1 MSPQLRT
8 KRRQLSNPAGL
19 LGASRRATLST
30 NNALSHPPRL
40 HKFSNPTEWLAV
52 RLKEELSALLGSRDN
67 YGEEGCGL
75 WMAPQLCLPRYPLLC
90 AHSMSVCSTP
100 RSLSYTTAGRDGGN
114 GVIVKLWKWW
124 EKQTGSNINLWSWH
138 KACSFVGKHLCWTN
152 NSFTGRAPVT
162 ATDVERSRHVLLLYL
177 LFICSGLITHPY
189 SPVCS
194 HFFSDGCLWKCY
206 LLYIWTVLNT
216 VGANSSLA
224 R

>member
-1 MSPQLRT
+1 MRWVTHPGYTSFQIPLNDLQWGLRKSSWPSWAAEIIT
-8 KRRQLSNPAGL
+8 GKQDADY
-19 LGASRRATLST
+19 
-30 NNALSHPPRL
+30 
-40 HKFSNPTEWLAV
+40 EWLHS
-52 RLKEELSALLGSRDN
+52 SASHGTPCSVPTA
-67 YGEEGCGL
+67 C
-75 WMAPQLCLPRYPLLC
+75 PC
-90 AHSMSVCSTP
+90 AAHLAHM
-100 RSLSYTTAGRDGGN
+100 TAGRDGGS

-138 KACSFVGKHLCWTN
+138 KACSSVGKHLCWTN